1 MSEIGTT
8 VNGLKSAATHPELP
22 PGKLR
27 WRCDL
32 SRVPFETTAQAEL
45 REGFIGQERA
55 LRALKM
61 GVELSAPGYNIFVCG
76 LSGTSR
82 GGTIAKMIEEV
93 HPQTK
98 PSLDRC
104 YVNNFKISDRPRL
117 LTLPRGQ
124 ANAFKKDMQAG
135 VDFLRRRIPQVF
147 EGEPFQRQKGRIVE
161 RFTVREKE
169 LMDDFT
175 RRIARDQ
182 FALGHMQVGAVALP
196 EIFPVLE
203 GQMVPIEDISKM
215 VHEGKLESSVA
226 EEIER
231 KYEQFRQEFTVVYRK
246 TLTLSRE
253 LASELSYLEQ
263 EAASVLVDGV
273 IEELKEKYPGESVS
287 EYLEE
292 VRHHLLDNLDPFKER
307 EGEGEQDGEG
317 STGAESPEG
326 PSSKPQGGP
335 ERDPFRVYGVNVI
348 LAHSD
353 ENRSPVIFETTPT
366 YANLFGT
373 IQRAY
378 DNRGGWQSDFMDLR
392 AGSLL
397 RADGGFL
404 IMYSMEALSEP
415 GVWRALKRT
424 LNHNRLEIQPLEI
437 MFPFGGS
444 ALKPEPIAINVKV
457 ILIGDRE
464 LYEVLYNY
472 EEDFRKIFK
481 VRVEFD
487 EEMAMSD
494 EVIAEYAG
502 RLRALSEKEGLA
514 PFDRGAFAAML
525 EYGVRQ
531 AGRRNKVT
539 ARFVDIAD
547 LARESHYVAKAAG
560 ENAVRAAH
568 VREALAAKME
578 RHNLIETRI
587 REMIEEGT
595 LLVDVDGKRVVG
607 QVNGLSV
614 LEIGGYSFG
623 KPVRITASAALG
635 KAGLINIEREANLSG
650 RFHDK
655 GVHIIAGYLR
665 SRFAQDKPLSLAASI
680 CFEQSYSGVDGD
692 SASTTEVYALISAL
706 SGVPLRQ
713 DVAVTGSLNQQ
724 GDIQAIGGVNEKIEG
739 FFDVCRL
746 KGLTGT
752 QGVLIPEA
760 NVEDLMLRDDILE
773 AVAAGKFHIWPVARI
788 EQGIEI
794 LMGTAA
800 GERNGSGRFEP
811 GTVFALMDERLSEMA
826 RTMRDFER

>member
-1 MSEIGTT
+1 MTT
-8 VNGLKSAATHPELP
+8 RPAPKPTELP
-22 PGKLR
+22 AAKLK
-27 WRCDL
+27 WKCEL
-32 SRVPFETTAQAEL
+32 SRIPFETTAQAEL

-61 GVELSAPGYNIFVCG
+61 GAELSAPGYNVFVCG
-76 LSGTSR
+76 LAGTSR
-82 GGTIAKMIEEV
+82 GGTIARMVEEL
-93 HPQTK
+93 HPPTK
-98 PSLDRC
+98 ESLDRC
-104 YVNNFKISDRPRL
+104 YVNNFKLTDRPRL
-117 LTLPRGQ
+117 LALPRGQ
-124 ANAFKKDMQAG
+124 ANGFKKDMQAG
-135 VDFLRRRIPQVF
+135 IDFLRRRIPQVF

-175 RRIARDQ
+175 RRIAREQ

-215 VHEGKLESSVA
+215 VHEGKLESPMA
-226 EEIER
+226 EDIER

-273 IEELKEKYPGESVS
+273 IEELKEKYAGPNIA

-307 EGEGEQDGEG
+307 EGEGEHDEETPDGLPK
-317 STGAESPEG
+317 A
-326 PSSKPQGGP
+326 QGGP

-348 LAHSD
+348 LAHND
-353 ENRSPVIFETTPT
+353 EDKSPVIFETTPT

-378 DNRGGWQSDFMDLR
+378 DTRGGWSSDFMDLR
-392 AGSLL
+392 GGSLL

-404 IMYSMEALSEP
+404 IMYSLEALSEV

-424 LNHNRLEIQPLEI
+424 LNHNRLEIQPLE
-437 MFPFGGS
+437 MFYPFGGS
-444 ALKPEPIAINVKV
+444 AQKPEAIDINVKV
-457 ILIGDRE
+457 ILIGDRS
-464 LYEVLYNY
+464 LYELLYEY

-494 EVIAEYAG
+494 GVIAEYAG
-502 RLRALSEKEGLA
+502 RLRALSEKENLY

-539 ARFVDIAD
+539 ARFIEIAD
-547 LARESHYVAKAAG
+547 LAREAHYNAAAAG
-560 ENAVRAAH
+560 ESVVRAAH
-568 VREALAAKME
+568 VRGALSSKME

-587 REMIEEGT
+587 REMIQEGT
-595 LLVDVDGKRVVG
+595 LLVDVEGTRVG

-623 KPVRITASAALG
+623 KPVRITATAALG
-635 KAGLINIEREANLSG
+635 KTGLINIEREANLSG

-655 GVHIIAGYLR
+655 GMHIIAGFLR
-665 SRFAQDKPLSLAASI
+665 SQFAQDKPLSLAASI

-692 SASTTEVYALISAL
+692 SASSTEIYALASAL
-706 SGVPLRQ
+706 SGLPLRQ
-713 DVAVTGSLNQQ
+713 DIAVTGSINQQ

-739 FFDVCRL
+739 FFDVCRI

-752 QGVLIPEA
+752 QGVMMPES
-760 NVEDLMLRDDILE
+760 NVEDLMLREDVLE
-773 AVAAGKFHIWPVARI
+773 AVTAGKFHVWPVGKV
-788 EQGIEI
+788 EQGIE
-794 LMGTAA
+794 LLTGMAA
-800 GERNGSGRFEP
+800 GKKNGDGKFEP
-811 GTVFALMDERLSEMA
+811 GTVLALIDERLHAMA
-826 RTMRDFER
+826 RTLKEFE

>member
-1 MSEIGTT
+1 MTEALKTT
-8 VNGLKSAATHPELP
+8 VTVPGLP
-22 PGKLR
+22 PEKLR
-27 WRCDL
+27 WRCEA
-32 SRVPFETTAQAEL
+32 SRLPFETTAQAEP
-45 REGFIGQERA
+45 REGFVGQDRA

-76 LSGTSR
+76 LAGTSR
-82 GGTIAKMIEEV
+82 GGTIARMIEEL
-93 HPQTK
+93 HPATK
-98 PSLDRC
+98 ESPDRC
-104 YVNNFKISDRPRL
+104 YVNNFKILDRPRL

-124 ANAFKKDMQAG
+124 ANGFRKDMQAG
-135 VDFLRRRIPQVF
+135 IDFLRRRIPQVF

-161 RFTVREKE
+161 RFTAREKD

-175 RRIARDQ
+175 RKIAREQ

-215 VHEGKLESSVA
+215 VHEGKLDSPVA

-273 IEELKEKYPGESVS
+273 IEELKEKYPGHSVA

-307 EGEGEQDGEG
+307 EGESDEAGEVPDGLPKAPTQD
-317 STGAESPEG
+317 
-326 PSSKPQGGP
+326 
-335 ERDPFRVYGVNVI
+335 RDPFRVYGVNVI
-348 LAHSD
+348 LSHED
-353 ENRSPVIFETTPT
+353 ENGPPVIFETTPT
-366 YANLFGT
+366 YNNLFGT

-378 DNRGGWQSDFMDLR
+378 DSRGGWTSDFMDLR

-404 IMYSMEALSEP
+404 IMYSFEALSEQ

-424 LNHNRLEIQPLEI
+424 LNHSRLEIQPPE
-437 MFPFGGS
+437 MFYPFGGS
-444 ALKPEPIAINVKV
+444 AMKPEPVQINVKV
-457 ILIGDRE
+457 ILIGDRD
-464 LYEVLYNY
+464 LYELLYEY

-487 EEMAMSD
+487 EEMAMNDS
-494 EVIAEYAG
+494 VIAEYAG
-502 RLRALSEKEGLA
+502 RLRVLSEKEGLL
-514 PFDRGAFAAML
+514 PFDRGAFATIL
-525 EYGVRQ
+525 EYGVRR

-547 LARESHYVAKAAG
+547 LAREANYAAKAAK
-560 ENAVRAAH
+560 ENVVRAAH
-568 VREALAAKME
+568 VRAALASKIE

-595 LLVDVDGKRVVG
+595 LLVDLSGKRVG

-623 KPVRITASAALG
+623 KPVRITATAGLG
-635 KAGLINIEREANLSG
+635 KSGLINIERESNLSG

-655 GVHIIAGYLR
+655 GVHIIAGFLR
-665 SRFAQDKPLSLAASI
+665 NLFAQDKPLPLAASI

-692 SASTTEVYALISAL
+692 SASSTEVYALVSAL
-706 SGVPLRQ
+706 SELPLRQ
-713 DVAVTGSLNQQ
+713 DIAVTGSMNQQ

-739 FFDVCRL
+739 FFDVCRIQ
-746 KGLTGT
+746 GLTGS
-752 QGVLIPEA
+752 QGVLIPA
-760 NVEDLMLRDDILE
+760 SNVEDLMLREDILE
-773 AVAAGKFHIWPVARI
+773 AVAAKKFTIWPVAKI
-788 EQGIEI
+788 EEGIEI
-794 LMGTAA
+794 LTGLAA
-800 GERNGSGRFEP
+800 GHRNGDKSFEP
-811 GTVFALMDERLSEMA
+811 GTVLAKVDDRLKSMA
-826 RTMRDFER
+826 QTLKEFE

>member
-1 MSEIGTT
+1 MTT
-8 VNGLKSAATHPELP
+8 KPAPKPTELP
-22 PGKLR
+22 AAKLR
-27 WRCDL
+27 WRCEL
-32 SRVPFETTAQAEL
+32 SRIPFETTAQAEL

-61 GVELSAPGYNIFVCG
+61 GAELSAPGYNVFVCG
-76 LSGTSR
+76 LAGTSR
-82 GGTIAKMIEEV
+82 GGTIARMIEEL
-93 HPQTK
+93 HPPTK
-98 PSLDRC
+98 ESLDRC
-104 YVNNFKISDRPRL
+104 YVNNFKLTDRPRL
-117 LTLPRGQ
+117 LALPRGQ
-124 ANAFKKDMQAG
+124 ANAFKKDVQAG
-135 VDFLRRRIPQVF
+135 IDFLRRRIPQVF

-175 RRIARDQ
+175 RRIAREQ

-215 VHEGKLESSVA
+215 VHEGKLESPVA
-226 EEIER
+226 EDIER

-273 IEELKEKYPGESVS
+273 IEELKEKYPGNSVA

-307 EGEGEQDGEG
+307 EGEGEHDEETPDGL
-317 STGAESPEG
+317 P
-326 PSSKPQGGP
+326 KPPGGP
-335 ERDPFRVYGVNVI
+335 ERDPFRLYGVNVI
-348 LAHSD
+348 LAHD
-353 ENRSPVIFETTPT
+353 NDDKSPVIFETTPT

-378 DNRGGWQSDFMDLR
+378 DARGGWTSDFMDLR

-404 IMYSMEALSEP
+404 IMYSLEALSEV

-424 LNHNRLEIQPLEI
+424 LNHNRLEIQPLE
-437 MFPFGGS
+437 MFYPFGGS
-444 ALKPEPIAINVKV
+444 AQKPEAIDINVKV
-457 ILIGDRE
+457 ILIGDRS
-464 LYEVLYNY
+464 LYELLYEY

-494 EVIAEYAG
+494 GVIAEYAG
-502 RLRALSEKEGLA
+502 RLRALSEKEGLY

-547 LARESHYVAKAAG
+547 LAREAHYDAAAAG
-560 ENAVRAAH
+560 ESVVRAAH
-568 VREALAAKME
+568 VRGALSSKME

-587 REMIEEGT
+587 REMIQEGT
-595 LLVDVDGKRVVG
+595 LLVDVEGSSVG

-623 KPVRITASAALG
+623 KPVRITATAALG

-655 GVHIIAGYLR
+655 GMHIIAGYLR
-665 SRFAQDKPLSLAASI
+665 SKFAQDKPLSLAASI

-692 SASTTEVYALISAL
+692 SASSTEIYALASAL
-706 SGVPLRQ
+706 SGLPLRQ
-713 DVAVTGSLNQQ
+713 DIAVTGSINQQ

-739 FFDVCRL
+739 FYDVCRI

-752 QGVLIPEA
+752 QGVMMPES
-760 NVEDLMLRDDILE
+760 NVEDLMLREDILE
-773 AVAAGKFHIWPVARI
+773 AVAAGKFHVWPVAKV
-788 EQGIEI
+788 EQGIE
-794 LMGTAA
+794 LLTGKTA
-800 GERNGSGRFEP
+800 GRKNGDGKFDA
-811 GTVFALMDERLSEMA
+811 GTVFALMDERLHQMA
-826 RTMRDFER
+826 KTLKEFE

>member
-1 MSEIGTT
+1 MTT
-8 VNGLKSAATHPELP
+8 KPAPEPTELP
-22 PGKLR
+22 PAKLR
-27 WRCDL
+27 WRCEL
-32 SRVPFETTAQAEL
+32 SRIPFETTAQAEP

-61 GVELSAPGYNIFVCG
+61 GVELSAPGYNVFVCG
-76 LSGTSR
+76 LAGTSR
-82 GGTIAKMIEEV
+82 GGTIAHMIQEL
-93 HPQTK
+93 HPPTK
-98 PSLDRC
+98 ESLDRC
-104 YVNNFKISDRPRL
+104 YVNNFKLPDRPRL
-117 LTLPRGQ
+117 LALPRGQ
-124 ANAFKKDMQAG
+124 ADSFKKDVQAG
-135 VDFLRRRIPQVF
+135 IDFLRRRIPQVF

-175 RRIARDQ
+175 RRIAREQ

-215 VHEGKLESSVA
+215 VHEGKLEATVA

-273 IEELKEKYPGESVS
+273 IEELKEKYPGTSVA

-307 EGEGEQDGEG
+307 EGEGEHE
-317 STGAESPEG
+317 EEPPEG
-326 PSSKPQGGP
+326 LPKAQGGP

-348 LAHSD
+348 LAHNH
-353 ENRSPVIFETTPT
+353 EEASPVIFETTPT

-378 DNRGGWQSDFMDLR
+378 DARGGWTSDFMDLR
-392 AGSLL
+392 GGSLL

-404 IMYSMEALSEP
+404 IMYSMEALSET

-424 LNHNRLEIQPLEI
+424 LNHNRLEIQPLE
-437 MFPFGGS
+437 MFYPFGGS
-444 ALKPEPIAINVKV
+444 ALKPEAIDINVKV

-464 LYEVLYNY
+464 LYELLYEY

-494 EVIAEYAG
+494 GVIAEYAG
-502 RLRALSEKEGLA
+502 RLRALSEKEGLY

-539 ARFVDIAD
+539 ARFIDIAD
-547 LARESHYVAKAAG
+547 LAREAHYKAAAAG
-560 ENAVRAAH
+560 EWA
-568 VREALAAKME
+568 
-578 RHNLIETRI
+578 
-587 REMIEEGT
+587 
-595 LLVDVDGKRVVG
+595 
-607 QVNGLSV
+607 
-614 LEIGGYSFG
+614 
-623 KPVRITASAALG
+623 
-635 KAGLINIEREANLSG
+635 
-650 RFHDK
+650 
-655 GVHIIAGYLR
+655 
-665 SRFAQDKPLSLAASI
+665 
-680 CFEQSYSGVDGD
+680 
-692 SASTTEVYALISAL
+692 
-706 SGVPLRQ
+706 
-713 DVAVTGSLNQQ
+713 
-724 GDIQAIGGVNEKIEG
+724 
-739 FFDVCRL
+739 
-746 KGLTGT
+746 
-752 QGVLIPEA
+752 
-760 NVEDLMLRDDILE
+760 
-773 AVAAGKFHIWPVARI
+773 
-788 EQGIEI
+788 
-794 LMGTAA
+794 
-800 GERNGSGRFEP
+800 
-811 GTVFALMDERLSEMA
+811 
-826 RTMRDFER
+826 

>member
-1 MSEIGTT
+1 MSQ
-8 VNGLKSAATHPELP
+8 KAAPKPVELAP
-22 PGKLR
+22 AKLR
-27 WRCDL
+27 WRCEL
-32 SRVPFETTAQAEL
+32 SRIPFETTAQADL

-61 GVELSAPGYNIFVCG
+61 GVELSAPGYNVFVCG
-76 LSGTSR
+76 LAGTSR
-82 GGTIAKMIEEV
+82 GGTIAHMIKEL
-93 HPQTK
+93 HPATK
-98 PSLDRC
+98 ESLDRC
-104 YVNNFKISDRPRL
+104 YVNNFKVPDRPRL

-124 ANAFKKDMQAG
+124 ADPFKKDVQAG
-135 VDFLRRRIPQVF
+135 IDFLRRRIPQVF

-215 VHEGKLESSVA
+215 VHEGKLESPVA
-226 EEIER
+226 EDIER

-263 EAASVLVDGV
+263 EAASVLVDGF
-273 IEELKEKYPGESVS
+273 IEELKEKYPGESVA

-307 EGEGEQDGEG
+307 EGEAEHEEDTPDG
-317 STGAESPEG
+317 SPKAQ
-326 PSSKPQGGP
+326 SGP

-348 LAHSD
+348 LAHNH
-353 ENRSPVIFETTPT
+353 EETSPVIFETTPT

-378 DNRGGWQSDFMDLR
+378 DARGGWTSDFMDLR
-392 AGSLL
+392 GGSVL

-424 LNHNRLEIQPLEI
+424 LNHNRLEIQPLE
-437 MFPFGGS
+437 MFYPFGAS
-444 ALKPEPIAINVKV
+444 ALKPEAVDINVKV
-457 ILIGDRE
+457 ILIGDRQ
-464 LYEVLYNY
+464 LYELLYEY

-494 EVIAEYAG
+494 GVIAEYAG
-502 RLRALSEKEGLA
+502 RLRALSEKESLY

-547 LARESHYVAKAAG
+547 LAREAHYNAAASA
-560 ENAVRAAH
+560 ESVVRAAH
-568 VREALAAKME
+568 VRGALSSKIE

-595 LLVDVDGKRVVG
+595 LLVDVSGTRVG

-623 KPVRITASAALG
+623 KPVRITATAALG
-635 KAGLINIEREANLSG
+635 KAGLINVEREANLSG

-655 GVHIIAGYLR
+655 GVQIIAGYLR
-665 SRFAQDKPLSLAASI
+665 SKFAQDKPLSLAASI

-692 SASTTEVYALISAL
+692 SASSTEVYALVSAL
-706 SGVPLRQ
+706 SGLPLRQ
-713 DVAVTGSLNQQ
+713 DIAVTGSINQQ

-739 FFDVCRL
+739 YFDVCRI

-752 QGVLIPEA
+752 QGVMIPQS
-760 NVEDLMLRDDILE
+760 NVEDLMLREDVLD
-773 AVAAGKFHIWPVARI
+773 AVAAGKFHIWPVARV

-794 LMGTAA
+794 LTDVSA
-800 GERNGSGRFEP
+800 GSKDSEGKFEP
-811 GTVFALMDERLSEMA
+811 GTVFGLVDERLHDMA
-826 RTMRDFER
+826 KTLKEFE